1 MRARSMY
8 ASQLQT
14 DCATARASPRLS
26 EYATTAKSFSAFG
39 LVILEG
45 TPFKQDFV
53 NRNSLTRND
62 SDALLIMTGLM
73 KLKLSINSDLD
84 D

>member
-1 MRARSMY
+1 MY
-8 ASQLQT
+8 ASQLQA

-26 EYATTAKSFSAFG
+26 EYATTAKSFSASG

-53 NRNSLTRND
+53 NRISLTRDD
-62 SDALLIMTGLM
+62 SDALLIMTGFNEAET
-73 KLKLSINSDLD
+73 IYQ
-84 D
+84 